1 MMIAYVQEILFVFHK
16 NEQIVANCKTC
27 YKGVKMLQEPNVN
40 KQVIRTRS
48 WIFEAL
54 MLLMDSKP
62 YDKITIS
69 DICAKAGIARPTF
82 YRYYND
88 KDDVV
93 FECFKKILDIA
104 VEKTSERTSVNR
116 LITLSFN
123 FNYMI
128 EHQKELQKILSN
140 TEIVGRVFSQL
151 HSFPESLIE
160 QYKPILTAEEYLIC
174 RYKICYQIVGSMRVL
189 FDWFENDM
197 PVDKERLVEMLN
209 IMATPRKVKYRNVPS
224 IVVRVNE
231 E

>member
-1 MMIAYVQEILFVFHK
+1 
-16 NEQIVANCKTC
+16 
-27 YKGVKMLQEPNVN
+27 MLQEANGN

-54 MLLMDSKP
+54 MLLMDAKP

-82 YRYYND
+82 YRNYKD

-93 FECFKKILDIA
+93 FECFRKTLTIA
-104 VEKTSERTSVNR
+104 AEKTTEKTSENR

-123 FNYMI
+123 FNYMV
-128 EHQKELQKILSN
+128 EHRKELKKILSN
-140 TEIVGRVFSQL
+140 AEIEGRVFSQL
-151 HSFPESLIE
+151 QRFPESLIK
-160 QYKPILTAEEYLIC
+160 QYKSILSAEEYLIC
-174 RYKICYQIVGSMRVL
+174 RYKICYQIAGSMRVL

-209 IMATPRKVKYRNVPS
+209 VMATPRKVKYRNVPS
-224 IVVRVNE
+224 IVVRINE
-231 E
+231 QGERILKLGQK